1 VLSLYTGLMCPL
13 FVALLP
19 CFWEQEVDHVQK
31 KWCTLSAASL
41 RLQTHAAGLS
51 ALVKSKM
58 LLWPLAQCTCTK
70 KGVTGASAFFTALVQ
85 SKVSLWPLAPFTC
98 TKQGVTV
105 ASGTI
110 YLYKAMC
117 HCGHWY
123 HSPVQSKVSLWPLA
137 ECTCT
142 KQGVLM
148 AMCQRQCTGTKAQY
162 SGHTGTTLH

>member
-1 VLSLYTGLMCPL
+1 MLSLYTGLLCPL

-41 RLQTHAAGLS
+41 CLQTHAAGLS

-70 KGVTGASAFFTALVQ
+70 KDVTGASAFFTALVQ

-105 ASGTI
+105 ATGTFH
-110 YLYKAMC
+110 LYKARC
-117 HCGHWY
+117 HCGQWY
-123 HSPVQSKVSLWPLA
+123 HLLGQSNVSLWPLVPF
-137 ECTCT
+137 TCT
-142 KQGVLM
+142 KQGVTV
-148 AMCQRQCTGTKAQY
+148 AIG
-162 SGHTGTTLH
+162 